1 MNAIWTQ
8 WEGAVVHETYP
19 LRRFLSASDHSGVF
33 LTEHSV
39 DQLADAAIKITP
51 TDPARAQTQLSRW
64 DAAAALSHPH
74 LIRLLDSGRCQLGD
88 GSFLFVVMEYAGETL
103 FEILPARALTY
114 DEIRQLLIPTLEVL
128 SFLHSR
134 GYVHGRLRPSNILVV
149 EDQPKLASDTICRAG
164 ALPASI
170 DDSSPYDAPETK
182 NGQISAASD
191 MWALGMTLVE
201 ALTQRLPAG
210 PAESL
215 ELMSLAAGLPP
226 IFVDTVRRCLSPS
239 PHDRPTV
246 AEFQAQARGD
256 AKEIPPIRPIPRDR
270 ARLVRTVG
278 IVVVIAIAL
287 WAGFHAMRRDSN
299 AEPASSSTSHAIL
312 APAVL
317 PDRSP
322 TAPHPEQAFAGEP
335 SAVLHEENPEV
346 PLSASSTIHGHI
358 DVTILVTV
366 DRSGNVVD
374 ETIEKSGASQYFA
387 RAASAA
393 AKKWKFA
400 PTDNQDSRE
409 WLLSFE
415 FSRGGTT
422 AHATMPRS

>member
-164 ALPASI
+164 ELPASI

-270 ARLVRTVG
+270 TRLVRTVG
-278 IVVVIAIAL
+278 IVVVIGIAL
-287 WAGFHAMRRDSN
+287 WAGYHAMRRDV
-299 AEPASSSTSHAIL
+299 EPAPSSTSR
-312 APAVL
+312 APLPPVVL
-317 PDRSP
+317 PDH
-322 TAPHPEQAFAGEP
+322 APNAPNAEQASGSAP
-335 SAVLHEENPEV
+335 SAVLHQENPEV
-346 PLSASSTIHGHI
+346 PRSASSTIHGHI

-374 ETIEKSGASQYFA
+374 ETIKKSGSSQYFA
-387 RAASAA
+387 RAATAA
-393 AKKWKFA
+393 AKKWKFT
-400 PTDNQDSRE
+400 PVDNRDSRE

-415 FSRGGTT
+415 FGREGTT
-422 AHATMPRS
+422 AHASMPRS